1 MILDKYLIIH
11 VCIIKRVPLAG
22 LEPATSQLE
31 AERAIRLRQRGR
43 AGTGRRGQTHAR
55 HCSVPDD
62 TAERWC
68 GCIQT
73 RRG

>member
-31 AERAIRLRQRGR
+31 AERAIRLRHKG
-43 AGTGRRGQTHAR
+43 
-55 HCSVPDD
+55 
-62 TAERWC
+62 
-68 GCIQT
+68 
-73 RRG
+73 